1 MATQPEVND
10 FINVLMEQR
19 NSALNALAETSA
31 ITASLKRQLEEVTQ
45 NETDTKNTST

>member
-31 ITASLKRQLEEVTQ
+31 ITASLKRQLEEATQ
-45 NETDTKNTST
+45 NETDTENTST